1 LTQVP
6 HDVRPEAST
15 VPTLPAAL
23 ALHGY
28 LERTHVRDGALIGP
42 DPGVRLNYRVG
53 RFLKN
58 YVRFVPWR
66 DDSYYLQA
74 QGYWILANWRLFD
87 LTGEPR
93 HRDAAVAASRQVVS
107 RQAADGSWSYPSRE
121 WGGRV
126 ATAEGSWAC
135 IGLLETARRTG
146 DGQVLDSV
154 RRWRGFLDSEVGY
167 VELDD
172 ATAVHYF
179 ARRPGLL
186 VPNNSALAARLLA
199 ESWALD
205 SSDDELRERVL
216 RLVRFVGQ
224 SQLPSGELPYT
235 LPFLPSQDG
244 GRLHF
249 QCYQYNAFQLL
260 DLLRCYELIGA
271 PDLLPTLQRL
281 ASFVQA
287 GVDSDGRVF
296 FNCTRGPR
304 RVVYHTGVVA
314 AALDHAFRHGLI
326 DGRATADLAYRA
338 LLAIQRPD
346 GSLPYSRGDYAV
358 LRDGRSYPR
367 SLAFV
372 LLHLLIGSGAGEP
385 TA

>member
-1 LTQVP
+1 LTQVS
-6 HDVRPEAST
+6 HDIRSEAST

-58 YVRFVPWR
+58 YVRFVRWR

-121 WGGRV
+121 WRGRV

-260 DLLRCYELIGA
+260 DLLRCYELTGFDMRR
-271 PDLLPTLQRL
+271 PLERL
-281 ASFVQA
+281 AAFVYA
-287 GVDSDGRVF
+287 GVDGDGHVF
-296 FNCTRGPR
+296 FDCRRGRR
-304 RVVYHTGVVA
+304 RVVYHIGVVA
-314 AALDHAFRHGLI
+314 AALDQASRHGLI
-326 DGRATADLAYRA
+326 EGRAAADLAYRA
-338 LLAIQRPD
+338 LLAIQHPD
-346 GSLPYSRGDYAV
+346 GSLPCSRGDYGV
-358 LRDGRSYPR
+358 LRDDRSYPR
-367 SLAFV
+367 SLSYT
-372 LLHLLIGSGAGEP
+372 LLHLLIGSDAREP
-385 TA
+385 AT